1 MGCDIAVEDVSEP
14 LDMMAFQDELDDMD
28 GDTPDDVG
36 DDVDEYDG
44 DRKTIRIRGSDAVQ
58 RGTGGI

>member
-1 MGCDIAVEDVSEP
+1 
-14 LDMMAFQDELDDMD
+14 MMAFQDELDDME

-44 DRKTIRIRGSDAVQ
+44 DRKTIRLRGSDAVQ
-58 RGTGGI
+58 